1 MAPSAEAE
9 RLARRLRDLR
19 ESRGLT
25 QATLSEA
32 LSKDARVAVPT
43 ISSWESLTNPKL
55 PPKDRLRSYA
65 LLFSKTRAGDAPHL
79 PREQD
84 LTTAE
89 REQFNALHQ
98 ELVDLRDA
106 VRGVVTSSS
115 SGSIWTFESGP
126 ITIVCPEVP
135 ESVRSPLAK
144 EENPNYAWAYRYADL
159 DALIELWGH
168 IRASNPELPV
178 EHVSSTEV
186 GDSHLNGH
194 LIVLGGIG
202 WNRVAA
208 RLQRKLAD
216 LPIRQ
221 VVVPDLEN
229 GEIFRLGA
237 RGGREFR
244 PEWMEVENDGP
255 KTVDAGR
262 IAADQAEDVWRD
274 GRRRELVEDVALLA
288 RLRNPYTD
296 QGTVTIC
303 SGVYSRGV
311 LGAVRA
317 LTNAAVRD
325 RNEEYIASRFPS
337 GSFAMLMRVEMTKN
351 GGALAPDLQTQ
362 GNRLFEWSPDEGA
375 GE

>member
-32 LSKDARVAVPT
+32 LSKDVRVAVPT

-65 LLFSKTRAGDAPHL
+65 LVFSKTSAGDTPRL

-84 LTTAE
+84 LTATE
-89 REQFNALHQ
+89 RDQFNALHQ
-98 ELVDLRDA
+98 ELIDLRDA
-106 VRGVVTSSS
+106 VRGVVAPSSG
-115 SGSIWTFESGP
+115 GSIWTFESGP

-135 ESVRSPLAK
+135 DSVRSPLAK
-144 EENPNYAWAYRYADL
+144 QENPNYAWAYRYADL
-159 DALIELWGH
+159 DALIELWGQV
-168 IRASNPELPV
+168 RASNPKLPV
-178 EHVSSTEV
+178 EHVLSTEV

-202 WNRVAA
+202 WNRVAV

-244 PEWMEVENDGP
+244 PEWMEIENDGP
-255 KTVDAGR
+255 KTVDQRR
-262 IAADQAEDVWRD
+262 IAAEQAEDVWRD

-288 RLRNPYTD
+288 RLRNPYMA

-317 LTNAAVRD
+317 LTNTKVRD
-325 RNEEYIASRFPS
+325 RNEAYIANRFPS
-337 GSFAMLMRVEMTKN
+337 GSFAMLLRVEMTSN
-351 GGALAPDLQTQ
+351 GGAVAPDLQTPA
-362 GNRLFEWSPDEGA
+362 NRLFEWSPDDEA